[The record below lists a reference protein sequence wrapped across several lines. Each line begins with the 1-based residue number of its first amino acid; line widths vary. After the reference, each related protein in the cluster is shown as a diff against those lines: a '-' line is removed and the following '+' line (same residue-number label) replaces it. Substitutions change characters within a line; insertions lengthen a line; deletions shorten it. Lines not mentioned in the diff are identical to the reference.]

1 MFKQPNSIYVASFCS
16 LFTLYFS
23 SLRIYELWQIPE
35 DVEIAPGYPIWLL
48 KYLWG
53 ISLGLAISSLVGL
66 YYLLLASSGLLR
78 RRWLVVP
85 GICFALWILARAC
98 YLLQDP
104 DVGTGGIIWGVY
116 DVITVTRNVATATE
130 AGTKGYR
137 TGQILGLL
145 VFATIP
151 FLFIYSGLSEP
162 HVNSERDDEQTNAPN
177 NNLH

>member
-1 MFKQPNSIYVASFCS
+1 M
-16 LFTLYFS
+16 
-23 SLRIYELWQIPE
+23 
-35 DVEIAPGYPIWLL
+35 EIAPGYPIWLL

-53 ISLGLAISSLVGL
+53 ISLGLVTSSLIGL
-66 YYLLLASSGLLR
+66 YYLLFTSLGVLH

-85 GICFALWILARAC
+85 GICFGLWIVARAC

-104 DVGTGGIIWGVY
+104 DVGTGGIVWGVY

-151 FLFIYSGLSEP
+151 FAFVYSGLSEP
-162 HVNSERDDEQTNAPN
+162 HVNPARDDAQNPAPKR
-177 NNLH
+177 NLH